1 MGIVHGFSMGFFGK
15 FSMGFYGDPWDLS
28 NMGIFS
34 WDLPSGNLTLA
45 MEHRL
50 FLIGKSFT
58 MITTGSLP
66 VWVCLKLGDTH
77 TLHIVF

>member
-1 MGIVHGFSMGFFGK
+1 MGNNRIFHRINGSF
-15 FSMGFYGDPWDLS
+15 PWDFMAILDLS

-50 FLIGKSFT
+50 F
-58 MITTGSLP
+58 
-66 VWVCLKLGDTH
+66 
-77 TLHIVF
+77 